1 MNEETIQA
9 IISFLVYF
17 CSGLGYLMAFTF
29 IYIWA
34 TPHAE
39 IKLIKNGSMAA
50 AISLVGALVGYA
62 IPLSKAIQQSQSAMD
77 LLVWATLA
85 LIVQLIVFFAL
96 HLLIP
101 KLSER
106 IKNNNLAESILLAG
120 LSIVVGIINSASM
133 TEYL

>member
-1 MNEETIQA
+1 MNEETLQA
-9 IISFLVYF
+9 MISFLVYF
-17 CSGLGYLMAFTF
+17 STGLGYLMAFGF
-29 IYIWA
+29 IYIWI

-39 IKLIKNGSMAA
+39 IKLIKNGSSAA
-50 AISLVGALVGYA
+50 SISLVGAVGGYA
-62 IPLSKAIQQSQSAMD
+62 IPLARAIQQSHSAMD

-85 LIVQLIVFFAL
+85 LVVQIIVFFAL

-106 IKNNNLAESILLAG
+106 IKNNSLAESILLAG
-120 LSIVVGIINSASM
+120 LSLVVGLINSASM

>member
-1 MNEETIQA
+1 MNEETVQA

-17 CSGLGYLMAFTF
+17 SSGLGYLMVFTF
-29 IYIWA
+29 IYIWV

-39 IKLIKNGSMAA
+39 IQLIKNGSTAA
-50 AISLVGALVGYA
+50 SVSLIGAIAGYA

-77 LLVWATLA
+77 LMVWATLA

-106 IKNNNLAESILLAG
+106 IKNNGLAEAILLAG
-120 LSIVVGIINSASM
+120 LSVVVGIINSASM